1 MTEVPQDA
9 VPPTDP
15 RPQPP
20 REPEPSECCGS
31 GCVPCVYDNYWER
44 VAIYEEE
51 LREWEARHPDAGS
64 VT

>member
-1 MTEVPQDA
+1 MSDIPESLVA
-9 VPPTDP
+9 LGSP
-15 RPQPP
+15 RPEPP
-20 REPEPSECCGS
+20 REPEPHECCGS

-44 VAIYEEE
+44 LAIYEEE